1 MSLTTTESA
10 GRSRVPQTYQDYEG
24 DREFATTLARGL
36 ELLRCFTPE
45 DRLLG
50 NRELT
55 QRMALPRSTVSR
67 LTYTLVAMGYLAQD
81 ADSGK
86 YRLGAAVLSLGFPLL
101 DTFSVRQRARSAM
114 LALAQRLRG
123 TVAIVIRDR
132 LDMVCIEVA
141 RSGTL
146 AVDAMDIGRTYSM
159 CGSAVGRAYLTACT
173 PADRQRLL
181 NQIQVKAP
189 AEWERHQAR
198 LQVNLAQYANWGCC
212 VSVGEIYADVQA
224 VAVPLRRQEHGEQ
237 AALNISFQRRAPNE
251 RWLIEEV
258 GPQLS
263 ALARQLM

>member
-1 MSLTTTESA
+1 MSLTPNEPT
-10 GRSRVPQTYQDYEG
+10 GRTCVPLNYQDYEG

-36 ELLRCFTPE
+36 ELLRCYTPE
-45 DRLLG
+45 EPLLG

-55 QRMALPRSTVSR
+55 QRLALPRSTVSR

-81 ADSGK
+81 AASGK

-101 DTFSVRQRARSAM
+101 ETFSVRQRARGAM

-132 LDMVCIEVA
+132 LEMVCIEVA

-146 AVDAMDIGRTYSM
+146 AVAAMDIGRTYSM
-159 CGSAVGRAYLTACT
+159 CGSAVGRAYLTACA

-181 NQIQVKAP
+181 NQIQVKVP
-189 AEWERHQAR
+189 AEWERHHQR
-198 LQVNLAQYANWGCC
+198 LQLNLEQYPQWGCC
-212 VSVGEIYADVQA
+212 VSVGEIYPDVQA

-258 GPQLS
+258 GPQLT
-263 ALARQLM
+263 ALARQLA